1 MHKKLI
7 CLVLFL
13 CLFTGGCA
21 AADGLTVTATFYPIY
36 LAAIN
41 VCRGV
46 EGDKRDLSRPAY
58 GGLPARLPDHL
69 HGAPHGWLIR
79 T

>member
-1 MHKKLI
+1 MRKKLI
-7 CLVLFL
+7 CLVLLL

-46 EGDKRDLSRPAY
+46 EGVSVTCLAPPTA
-58 GGLPARLPDHL
+58 GCL
-69 HGAPHGWLIR
+69 HD
-79 T
+79 